1 MENEPKFQTQKWE
14 YEDDTWRG
22 QKVSQ
27 YVIGVDIDEFFTL
40 PQWVVHTLFFQ
51 GLSNT
56 LALDSYYS
64 LLRRTWEVDE
74 PRNIF
79 RKWSRCHATAVAGL
93 TKIFLLIKVLAVDL
107 AYDNMSL
114 NDERERTLLRQVEM
128 REV

>member
-1 MENEPKFQTQKWE
+1 MN
-14 YEDDTWRG
+14 
-22 QKVSQ
+22 
-27 YVIGVDIDEFFTL
+27 FFTL

-64 LLRRTWEVDE
+64 LLRRTWEVGE

-79 RKWSRCHATAVAGL
+79 RKQSRWHATAIAGL
-93 TKIFLLIKVLAVDL
+93 TKIYLLIKVLAVDL

-114 NDERERTLLRQVEM
+114 NDERERERYQGKLKCEKY
-128 REV
+128 ESNK

>member
-1 MENEPKFQTQKWE
+1 M
-14 YEDDTWRG
+14 
-22 QKVSQ
+22 
-27 YVIGVDIDEFFTL
+27 
-40 PQWVVHTLFFQ
+40 VHTLFFQ